1 MLQFLVAVW
10 VVHLTASIWFSYS
23 ETTHLSTVKTLWVFS
38 FDRAAVVWLTVR
50 DMPQATMFCRGI
62 VECIAWQHSC
72 ACEEGW
78 AVISVFF
85 MGFVPRNTMAMTV
98 VCTLVVLCGG
108 QSFMSFVTSLS
119 FPHLFATYEAGDF
132 VNFVSYC
139 SVILFLQVLLY
150 LLCFLADVFYSIK
163 VYCYYSG
170 FYFSKTF
177 FHVNV

>member
-1 MLQFLVAVW
+1 
-10 VVHLTASIWFSYS
+10 
-23 ETTHLSTVKTLWVFS
+23 
-38 FDRAAVVWLTVR
+38 
-50 DMPQATMFCRGI
+50 
-62 VECIAWQHSC
+62 
-72 ACEEGW
+72 
-78 AVISVFF
+78 
-85 MGFVPRNTMAMTV
+85 MAMTV

-119 FPHLFATYEAGDF
+119 FPRLFATYEAGDF

-150 LLCFLADVFYSIK
+150 LLCFLAGCVFIPLK
-163 VYCYYSG
+163 WYCYYSG